1 MRTLAEFAVAA
12 GLLTLIPGPDTL
24 LALRTALAQGRSHA
38 VAAATGTATALA
50 GWGLAAGVGLTA
62 TLAAAP
68 DLYAALR
75 WAGAAYLA
83 YLGLRAILVGASWPA
98 TSDDPARGGRD
109 QRTGQ
114 PASLQWIRDLRG
126 SYLRGVVTTASNPKV
141 GVFYLSLFPQFIPAG
156 SAVLGYSLLL
166 TSIHVAE
173 TLVWLIIV
181 AVLAARLGGALRQ
194 RPARRLADRITGAA
208 FLAFAARLALRS

>member
-1 MRTLAEFAVAA
+1 MRTLAEFGVAA

-24 LALRTALAQGRSHA
+24 LALRTALAQGRSQ
-38 VAAATGTATALA
+38 AAAAAAGTATALA
-50 GWGLAAGVGLTA
+50 GWGFAAGLGLTA
-62 TLAAAP
+62 ALAAAP

-98 TSDDPARGGRD
+98 ATDEPAHDSRD
-109 QRTGQ
+109 QRTRR
-114 PASLQWIRDLRG
+114 PASQRIIVLRG

-173 TLVWLIIV
+173 TLLWLIIV

-194 RPARRLADRITGAA
+194 RSARRLADRITGTA